1 MNDMD
6 RALCSATARLLQA
19 NRIAAVWGL
28 ALSVLAIA
36 VLALTGRSLPLL
48 SALGFGAV
56 ALVGVLERYLAFRL
70 YFDAGLFKDL
80 AGGAIASLSDLDSAP
95 QRLGLRPATGQP
107 RALDDR
113 VAGARQ
119 LLGRHAIAVACQ
131 SGLFLLALLTQD
143 LR

>member
-1 MNDMD
+1 MSDID
-6 RALCSATARLLQA
+6 RALCAATARLLQA
-19 NRIAAVWGL
+19 ARAPAAWGL
-28 ALSVLAIA
+28 ALSVVAIA

-56 ALVGVLERYLAFRL
+56 ALVGMVERYFAFRL
-70 YFDAGLFKDL
+70 HFDAGLFKDL
-80 AGGAIASLSDLDSAP
+80 AGGAIASLGDLDGAL